1 MKNPGALLLAAAMT
15 AAFLLCPAES
25 AQGVR
30 DGLALAS
37 GQALPALFPF
47 FVASGLLT
55 RTGAADALA
64 RLLARPLALLYGLPP
79 AAAPAVALGLVGGY
93 PVGAATVADLLK
105 AGAINRGDAA
115 RTVSFCNCASPAF
128 CVGLGGLA
136 LFGSVRIGWMLY
148 LFHALAAL
156 LAGLFT
162 ARERAAKPA
171 PMHRKAAQS
180 ESFASS
186 LCGATQG
193 AAQTALTVTAFIVLF
208 SILLRL
214 LEPVFGTMPGGA
226 ALSGLLELTCGLDRL
241 RESTLPPALLLPT
254 VSLLLGFG
262 GLSVHC
268 QARALLAPY
277 SLDLRRFTL
286 GKVLHG
292 LFAAGLTL
300 AWCLLSPPSLPAMAP
315 LAPSDTP
322 APIPALIAAWALLF
336 IGLFPIWG
344 GKKSDDAL

>member
-30 DGLALAS
+30 DGLALAA

-55 RTGAADALA
+55 RTGAADMIA

-105 AGAINRGDAA
+105 TGAISRDDAA

-128 CVGLGGLA
+128 CVGLCGLA
-136 LFGSVRIGWMLY
+136 LFGSARAGWMLY
-148 LFHALAAL
+148 FFHALAAL
-156 LAGLFT
+156 LAGLFV
-162 ARERAAKPA
+162 ARGRTDRSGALRPAAKPSEGF
-171 PMHRKAAQS
+171 AA
-180 ESFASS
+180 A
-186 LCGATQG
+186 LCGATQS

-214 LEPVFGTMPGGA
+214 LHPILETVPGGA
-226 ALSGLLELTCGLDRL
+226 AFSGLLELTCGLDHL
-241 RESTLPPALLLPT
+241 RGSALPSAVLLPI

-277 SLDLRRFTL
+277 SLDMRRFTL
-286 GKVLHG
+286 GKALHG
-292 LFAAGLTL
+292 LFAAGMTL
-300 AWCLLSPPSLPAMAP
+300 AWCLLSPSSVPAMVS
-315 LAPSDTP
+315 LVPSDPP

-336 IGLFPIWG
+336 IGLFPNWG